1 MNKPKVSPAIV
12 RLLPVVCAG
21 FAMSGC
27 TGPVLERDSSILT
40 RSVIDAVRRE
50 MAEAEET
57 PEYNL
62 TERTDSVSTLG
73 IPEARMS
80 QLREMGGPDSYDRG
94 AFPMDEDLL
103 GAEQRMVAVSM
114 ERVIRSAA
122 ERNSQLQFDRL
133 RPAISESQ
141 IVAAEAN
148 FDWTFF
154 VNGRYQS
161 IDRPRTSS
169 TFFGT
174 AADVYDQADVT
185 TGVRRRLT
193 SGGTFSLD
201 TSWTNVNNNTPGLT
215 VVPNPANTA
224 TVGAQLTQ
232 PLLRGA
238 GSDFALS
245 SIRLAENAE
254 RDEVATL
261 KSNVITTLR
270 QTEEAYWGLVQAH
283 QNLLIQQRLL
293 ERGIAVRD
301 KIINR
306 RDLDATDAQIADA
319 KAEVE
324 SRKAQVIRAQRN
336 LRAAS
341 DSLKVLINDP
351 ELTIGSEVLLL
362 PADSAIDE
370 PIRFSLVDA
379 VTTALSERPEITRAL
394 LSIDDSTIRKS
405 IARNQLLPR
414 LDLELSTRFAAL
426 NRDAE
431 EAYSDVWEGNFI
443 DYIVAVT
450 YEYPIGNRAA
460 NALLRQRQLEN
471 IQSVTSFQNT
481 VQQVVLEVKNALR
494 DTVAGYKLIAQTRAS
509 RFAATENLRAFEVVI
524 ETSGGYS
531 AFNLDQWLSR
541 QQALALAE
549 AEEVQALVNYNI
561 AISRLYASIGRTLE
575 RNGIKFV
582 VPETA
587 DDE

>member
-1 MNKPKVSPAIV
+1 MDMPKVSPAIV

-21 FAMSGC
+21 FALSGC
-27 TGPVLERDSSILT
+27 TGPIVDRDSSILT

-50 MAEAEET
+50 MVEAERS
-57 PEYNL
+57 PDYRL
-62 TERTDSVSTLG
+62 TERTNSVEGLG
-73 IPEARMS
+73 IPEARMN
-80 QLREMGGPDSYDRG
+80 QLREMGGPESYDSG
-94 AFPMDEDLL
+94 AFPMDDDLL
-103 GAEQRMVAVSM
+103 GAEQRMVAISL
-114 ERVIRSAA
+114 ERAIRSAA

-154 VNGRYQS
+154 VNGRYQI

-174 AADVYDQADVT
+174 AADVYDQADIT

-193 SGGTFSLD
+193 SGGSFTLD
-201 TSWTNVNNNTPGLT
+201 TSWTNVDNSTPGLT

-245 SIRLAENAE
+245 GIRLAENAE

-261 KSNVITTLR
+261 KANVISTLR
-270 QTEEAYWGLVQAH
+270 ETEEAYWQLVQAH
-283 QNLLIQQRLL
+283 QNLLIVQRLL
-293 ERGIAVRD
+293 ERGITVRD
-301 KIINR
+301 KIIGR
-306 RDLDATDAQIADA
+306 SILDATDAQVADA

-324 SRKAQVIRAQRN
+324 SRRAQVIRAQRN

-341 DSLKVLINDP
+341 DALKVLINDP

-362 PADSAIDE
+362 PADIAIDE

-379 VTTALSERPEITRAL
+379 VTTALTERPEMTRAL
-394 LSIDDSTIRKS
+394 LSIDDSTIRKQV
-405 IARNQLLPR
+405 ARNQLLPR
-414 LDLELSTRFAAL
+414 LDLELSTRLAAL
-426 NRDAE
+426 NADADD
-431 EAYSDVWEGNFI
+431 AYSDVWEGDFI
-443 DYIVAVT
+443 DYIVAIT

-460 NALLRQRQLEN
+460 NAALRQRQLEN
-471 IQSVTSFQNT
+471 IQAVTSFQNT
-481 VQQVVLEVKNALR
+481 VQQVVVEVKSALR
-494 DTVAGYKLIAQTRAS
+494 DTVAGYKLIAQTRAA
-509 RFAATENLRAFEVVI
+509 RFAASENLRALEVQI
-524 ETSGGYS
+524 ETYGGYT
-531 AFNLDQWLSR
+531 AFNLDQWLTR
-541 QQALALAE
+541 QQALAVAE
-549 AEEVQALVNYNI
+549 AEELQALVNYNI
-561 AISRLYASIGRTLE
+561 AISRLYAATGRTLE

-587 DDE
+587 DE

>member
-1 MNKPKVSPAIV
+1 MDKAKLSPAIM

-21 FAMSGC
+21 FALSGC
-27 TGPVLERDSSILT
+27 TGPVVDRDRSVLT

-50 MAEAEET
+50 MVEAEKS
-57 PEYNL
+57 PEYLL
-62 TERTDSVSTLG
+62 TDRQDSVESLG

-80 QLREMGGPDSYDRG
+80 QLREMGGPESYEPG
-94 AFPMDEDLL
+94 AFPMDNDLL
-103 GAEQRMVAVSM
+103 GAEQRMVAVSL
-114 ERVIRSAA
+114 ERAIRSAA

-141 IVAAEAN
+141 LVAAEAN

-154 VNGRYQS
+154 VNGQYQS

-169 TFFGT
+169 TFFST
-174 AADVYDQADVT
+174 AADVYRQSDLT

-193 SGGTFSLD
+193 SGGTFTLD
-201 TSWTNVNNNTPGLT
+201 TSWTNADNETPGLT
-215 VVPNPANTA
+215 VVPNPANTV

-232 PLLRGA
+232 PLLRNA
-238 GSDFALS
+238 GSDYALS
-245 SIRLAENAE
+245 QIRIAENAE

-261 KSNVITTLR
+261 EMSIISTLR

-293 ERGIAVRD
+293 ERGIEVRD
-301 KIINR
+301 KIVNR

-351 ELTIGSEVLLL
+351 DLTIGSEVLLL
-362 PADSAIDE
+362 PADIAIDE

-379 VTTALSERPEITRAL
+379 VTTALTERPEIARAL
-394 LSIDDSTIRKS
+394 LSIDDSTIRKQV
-405 IARNQLLPR
+405 ARNQLLPR
-414 LDLELSTRFAAL
+414 LDLEISARFSAL
-426 NRDAE
+426 DEDASD
-431 EAYSDVWEGNFI
+431 AYGDVWEGSFV
-443 DYIVAVT
+443 DYIIGLS

-460 NALLRQRQLEN
+460 NAALRQRQLEN
-471 IQSVTSFQNT
+471 IQAVTSFQNT

-509 RFAATENLRAFEVVI
+509 RVAATENLRAFEVVI

-561 AISRLYASIGRTLE
+561 AISRLYAAIGRTLE

-587 DDE
+587 DE

>member
-1 MNKPKVSPAIV
+1 MD
-12 RLLPVVCAG
+12 
-21 FAMSGC
+21 
-27 TGPVLERDSSILT
+27 RDRSVLT

-50 MAEAEET
+50 MVEAEKS
-57 PEYNL
+57 PEYLL
-62 TERTDSVSTLG
+62 TDRQDSVESLG

-80 QLREMGGPDSYDRG
+80 QLREMGGPESYEPG
-94 AFPMDEDLL
+94 AFPMDNDLL
-103 GAEQRMVAVSM
+103 GAEQRMVAVSL
-114 ERVIRSAA
+114 ERAIRSAA

-141 IVAAEAN
+141 LVAAEAN

-154 VNGRYQS
+154 VNGQYQS
-161 IDRPRTSS
+161 IDRPSTSS
-169 TFFGT
+169 TFFST
-174 AADVYDQADVT
+174 AADVYRQSDLT

-193 SGGTFSLD
+193 SGGTFTLD
-201 TSWTNVNNNTPGLT
+201 TSWTNADNETPGLT
-215 VVPNPANTA
+215 VVPNPANTV

-232 PLLRGA
+232 PLLRNA
-238 GSDFALS
+238 GSDYALS
-245 SIRLAENAE
+245 QIRIAENAE

-261 KSNVITTLR
+261 EMSIISTLR

-293 ERGIAVRD
+293 ERGIEVRD
-301 KIINR
+301 KIVNR

-351 ELTIGSEVLLL
+351 DLTIGSEVLLL
-362 PADSAIDE
+362 PADIAIDE

-379 VTTALSERPEITRAL
+379 VTTALTERPEIARAL
-394 LSIDDSTIRKS
+394 LSIDDSTIRKQV
-405 IARNQLLPR
+405 ARNQLLPR
-414 LDLELSTRFAAL
+414 LDLEISARFSAL
-426 NRDAE
+426 DEDASD
-431 EAYSDVWEGNFI
+431 AYGDVWEGSFV
-443 DYIVAVT
+443 DYIIGLS

-460 NALLRQRQLEN
+460 NAALRQRQLEN
-471 IQSVTSFQNT
+471 IQAVTSFQNT

-509 RFAATENLRAFEVVI
+509 RVAATENLRAFEVVI

-561 AISRLYASIGRTLE
+561 AISRLYAAIGRTLE

-587 DDE
+587 DE